1 MAPPDRLRHLCAQ
14 LRPRQ
19 APQPLPPLLSAAA
32 EEGSAAPPP
41 ALARAS
47 EAELA
52 AFIAPRL
59 CSRADVADWTS
70 LHPRLSF
77 CRPDEQLGYVHRE
90 RHFLEGSGPSGGGGH
105 GGGGQGAAR
114 AAGVSYTYDDDGAR
128 AVVAHRGE
136 PCRISSFGD
145 SFTSWYAPPMHN
157 THATPAVDN
166 TT

>member
-1 MAPPDRLRHLCAQ
+1 MAPPERLRHLCAQ
-14 LRPRQ
+14 LRQRQ
-19 APQPLPPLLSAAA
+19 APQPPPALLSAAA
-32 EEGSAAPPP
+32 EGSAAPPKPP

-59 CSRADVADWTS
+59 CSRADVADWTA

-77 CRPDEQLGYVHRE
+77 CRPDEQLGYVHRD
-90 RHFLEGSGPSGGGGH
+90 RHYIEGSGPAGGGGH

-114 AAGVSYTYDDDGAR
+114 AAGVTYTYDADGAR

-136 PCRISSFGD
+136 LCRISSFGD
-145 SFTSWYAPPMHN
+145 SFTSWYAPPSAH
-157 THATPAVDN
+157 PPPRR
-166 TT
+166 